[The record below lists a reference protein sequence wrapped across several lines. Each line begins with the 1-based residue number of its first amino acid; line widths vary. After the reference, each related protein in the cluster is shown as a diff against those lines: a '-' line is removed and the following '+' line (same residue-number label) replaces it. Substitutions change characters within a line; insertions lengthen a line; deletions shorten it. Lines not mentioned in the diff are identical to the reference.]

1 MEEFYPM
8 KYDQEK
14 QKLIR
19 EKEEKMTV
27 QQILLMQRK
36 ISQKASNEWK
46 YEFRKQVN
54 LLKKRIEIDIQKNNF
69 EEMTQEQKAKVLVMN
84 SLHMRP

>member
-1 MEEFYPM
+1 M
-8 KYDQEK
+8 K
-14 QKLIR
+14 
-19 EKEEKMTV
+19 
-27 QQILLMQRK
+27 RK

-54 LLKKRIEIDIQKNNF
+54 LLKKRIEIDIQKNKF
-69 EEMTQEQKAKVLVMN
+69 EEMTQEEKAKVLVMN